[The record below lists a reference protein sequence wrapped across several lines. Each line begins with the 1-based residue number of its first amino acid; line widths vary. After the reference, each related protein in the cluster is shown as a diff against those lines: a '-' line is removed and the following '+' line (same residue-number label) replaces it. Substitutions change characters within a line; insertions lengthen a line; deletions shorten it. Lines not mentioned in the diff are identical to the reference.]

1 VVDYGPYSTQIHEHW
16 ALCEDWGTVTG
27 EKSTMSATSGRRIQ
41 VTVNGRAYVVEVGD
55 MSASPIRVSVNGH
68 PYLVDIE
75 DLVDTETDMAG
86 ERPVDVLPAKRQPP
100 APARVPVPSVP
111 VGSQASVV
119 RAPMPGNI
127 LDITVKP
134 GDQISVRQQ
143 LCSLEAM
150 KMKNAIRSPR
160 DGVIASVEVSA
171 GQAVAHGDVL
181 FRFAETGE

>member
-1 VVDYGPYSTQIHEHW
+1 
-16 ALCEDWGTVTG
+16 
-27 EKSTMSATSGRRIQ
+27 MSATSGRGMK

-55 MSASPIRVSVNGH
+55 MSASPITVSVNGH

-75 DLVDTETDMAG
+75 NLLGIQTDMAG
-86 ERPVDVLPAKRQPP
+86 ERPVDLPAKRPP
-100 APARVPVPSVP
+100 SAPAKVPIPSVP
-111 VGSQASVV
+111 VRSQASVV

-160 DGVIASVEVSA
+160 DGVIASVEVSE

-181 FRFAETGE
+181 FRFAETEG